1 MEYRD
6 LESPSSKY
14 LVHNGLKSHYVDWS
28 GDGPTALLV
37 HGGMRTCRSFDAMA
51 RRLNQ
56 SAHVLA
62 LDLIGHGD
70 STWLEEGYTY
80 EDRATDIHNFITE
93 TRLENVCGIGHSM
106 GGTAISVL
114 AEKNPERFDKLILM
128 EPVMQN
134 DKSSRE
140 MLASRLEKP
149 RRTYENLDELR
160 ELLQSHPVTNNWT
173 SEVIE
178 DVVQHET
185 YLNHENRID
194 IKWSP
199 STNYRKVIGNEDM
212 DLKPVLK
219 NISLPM
225 LLVVGGSRTSEFEE
239 ALSLA
244 ENLDNMQS
252 VVIAD
257 TGHNMYMERP
267 DAVAEVAR
275 KFMQSSPIP
284 KIV

>member
-1 MEYRD
+1 
-6 LESPSSKY
+6 
-14 LVHNGLKSHYVDWS
+14 
-28 GDGPTALLV
+28 
-37 HGGMRTCRSFDAMA
+37 MRTSRSFDAMA

-80 EDRATDIHNFITE
+80 EDRATDIHHFITQ
-93 TRLENVCGIGHSM
+93 TGLENVCGIGHSM
-106 GGTAISVL
+106 GGTAISIL

-134 DKSSRE
+134 DTSSRE
-140 MLASRLEKP
+140 MLASRQERP

-160 ELLQSHPVTNNWT
+160 ELLRSHPVTNNWT

-199 STNYRKVIGNEDM
+199 STNYRKVIGNDDM

-225 LLVVGGSRTSEFEE
+225 LLIVGGSRTSEFEE
-239 ALSLA
+239 AFSLA
-244 ENLDNMQS
+244 EELDNFQT
-252 VVIAD
+252 VVISD

-267 DAVAEVAR
+267 DAVAEVSR
-275 KFMQSSPIP
+275 KFLQSQKVP